1 MKIYRWAEP
10 SLGIEEKEAVD
21 KALDSTWIG
30 GNGPLVKEFEKE
42 LCNRIGCQYAIAV
55 NNGTSAL
62 LTALIALK
70 EEYGILKVAVP
81 TFTFI
86 ATANT
91 VKLLSNKMIFIDPD
105 RKTWN
110 MPLDQSSDDFN
121 VIMPVDIGGLPCDY
135 DTIQDPLLMVLEDAA
150 EAMGAEYKDRKIGNI
165 SDITIFSFHSAK
177 VMTTGEGGA
186 ITTNRKEFYESMKS
200 IVNQGY
206 GKKEH
211 PWDYEHPV
219 FGLNFRMAELQAA
232 MGLAQLNKLERFLRH
247 RELLART
254 YREELSSYGEF
265 QEIPKDVRHSNFL
278 FGILV
283 DPKKRDRLCE
293 ELVKNGVEVKVTFKP
308 CHLQGAFSSYSD
320 LNLPNSEYLYKRIIS
335 LPIHNCLTLED
346 IKEIVS
352 RFKKS
357 WNTVV

>member
-1 MKIYRWAEP
+1 MRQYHWAEP
-10 SLGIEEKEAVD
+10 SLGIDEREAVE
-21 KALDSTWIG
+21 KVIDSTWIG

-42 LCNRIGCQYAIAV
+42 LCSKIGCQYAIAV

-62 LTALIALK
+62 LAALIALK
-70 EEYGILKVAVP
+70 EDRGMLKVAVP

-91 VKLLSNKMIFIDPD
+91 ARLLSNKLVFVDPNV
-105 RKTWN
+105 KTWN

-135 DTIQDPLLMVLEDAA
+135 HSIKDPLLIVLEDAA
-150 EAMGAEYKDRKIGNI
+150 EAMGAEYQGRKIGNI

-186 ITTNRKEFYESMKS
+186 ITTNSKELYESMKS

-219 FGLNFRMAELQAA
+219 FGLNFRMAELQASL
-232 MGLAQLNKLERFLRH
+232 GLVQLTKLERFLRH
-247 RELLART
+247 RELLARV
-254 YREELSSYGEF
+254 YREGLSTYGEF
-265 QEIPKDVRHSNFL
+265 QELPNGVRHSNFI

-283 DPKKRDRLCE
+283 DPKIRDKLCQN
-293 ELVKNGVEVKVTFKP
+293 LIDSGVEVKVTFKP
-308 CHLQGAFSSYSD
+308 CHLQGAFRTYSD
-320 LNLPNSEYLYKRIIS
+320 LSLPNSEYLYKRIIS
-335 LPIHNCLTLED
+335 LPIHNNLTEED
-346 IKEIVS
+346 IKEILS
-352 RFKKS
+352 RFKKAWS
-357 WNTVV
+357 NCK

>member
-1 MKIYRWAEP
+1 MRIYRWAEP
-10 SLGIEEKEAVD
+10 NLGIEEREAVE
-21 KALDSTWIG
+21 KVIDSTWIG

-70 EEYGILKVAVP
+70 EEYGVLKVAVP

-86 ATANT
+86 ATAT
-91 VKLLSNKMIFIDPD
+91 TAKLLANKMVFIDPD
-105 RKTWN
+105 KKTWN

-121 VIMPVDIGGLPCDY
+121 IIMPVDVGGLPCDY
-135 DTIQDPLLMVLEDAA
+135 HSIQDPLLVVLEDAA
-150 EAMGAEYKDRKIGNI
+150 EAMGAEYQDRKIGNV

-186 ITTNRKEFYESMKS
+186 ITTNRKEFYEAMKP

-211 PWDYEHPV
+211 PWDYEHPT
-219 FGLNFRMAELQAA
+219 FGLNFRMPELQASL
-232 MGLAQLNKLERFLRH
+232 GLVQLKKLEIFLRH
-247 RELLART
+247 RDLLAKA
-254 YREELSSYGEF
+254 YREELSPYGEF
-265 QEIPKDVRHSNFL
+265 QEVSTEVRHSNFL

-283 DPKKRDRLCE
+283 DPKKRDKLCE
-293 ELVKNGVEVKVTFKP
+293 ELVKRGVEVKVTWKP
-308 CHLQGAFSSYSD
+308 CHMQGAFSSFSD
-320 LNLPNSEYLYKRIIS
+320 RSLPNSEYLYRRIIS
-335 LPIHNCLTLED
+335 LPIHNNLTLED
-346 IKEIVS
+346 IKEIIR
-352 RFKKS
+352 RFKES
-357 WNTVV
+357 WKET